1 MLSEKQIKEG
11 ETLASTA
18 LKDSKQTQ
26 GDIPTTDLSKKSM
39 KIGNLILLQA
49 IFFENLFFSNLLSH
63 FILTRWIKEIATTPP
78 TMFVWCTRE
87 QNEINIIDIET
98 KKTLVNMNG
107 FQTEESKHIGFP
119 ISL

>member
-1 MLSEKQIKEG
+1 MLNRINLISSFTKNSKKAMLSEKQIKEG

-63 FILTRWIKEIATTPP
+63 FILTR
-78 TMFVWCTRE
+78 
-87 QNEINIIDIET
+87 
-98 KKTLVNMNG
+98 
-107 FQTEESKHIGFP
+107 
-119 ISL
+119 